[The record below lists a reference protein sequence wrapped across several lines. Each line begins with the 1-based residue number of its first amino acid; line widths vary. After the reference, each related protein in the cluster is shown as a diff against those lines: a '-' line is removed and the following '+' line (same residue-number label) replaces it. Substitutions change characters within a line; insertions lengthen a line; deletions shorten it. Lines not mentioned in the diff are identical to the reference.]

1 MIGEMTFGRMKLLNW
16 NQVLIVLSWAK
27 IANRDFSNCRFLIYA
42 LMFKLK

>member
-1 MIGEMTFGRMKLLNW
+1 MTFGRIKLLNW
-16 NQVLIVLSWAK
+16 NQVFDGCKQGK